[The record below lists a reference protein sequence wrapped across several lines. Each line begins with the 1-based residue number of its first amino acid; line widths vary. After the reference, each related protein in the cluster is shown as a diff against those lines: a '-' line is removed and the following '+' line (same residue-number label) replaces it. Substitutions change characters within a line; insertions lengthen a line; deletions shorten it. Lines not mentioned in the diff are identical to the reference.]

1 MTLPPHAAD
10 RPSDRYFAGDRH
22 DLLDWLG
29 GHHERVLEIG
39 CGAGGNAGWLR
50 AHGARQIV
58 GIELDPASADVAR
71 RVFDDVLEGP
81 VEEVL
86 SAIRE
91 SFDLVICAD
100 VLEHLVNPGSVLVE
114 LAGHLDS
121 YGTLVAS
128 IPNIRHYRALARI
141 AFGRGFAGDPEGVFD
156 RTHLRFFT
164 RANIA
169 ETLAA
174 SGFEPVRW
182 GASPSRHFRAVRR
195 AIASGFLGDYTAYQ
209 WYVAAVHPMSRHNS
223 SLVAQGAL

>member
-1 MTLPPHAAD
+1 MKLPPDATD
-10 RPSDRYFAGDRH
+10 QPSDQYFAGERH

-29 GHHERVLEIG
+29 GNHERVLEIG
-39 CGAGGNAGWLR
+39 GGAGGNAGWLR
-50 AHGARQIV
+50 GHGARRIV
-58 GIELDPASADVAR
+58 GIELDPASADAAR

-86 SAIRE
+86 PAVCE

-100 VLEHLVNPGSVLVE
+100 VLEHLANPGGVLAE
-114 LAGHLDS
+114 LAARLDPE
-121 YGTLVAS
+121 GTLVAS

-174 SGFEPVRW
+174 SGLKPVRW
-182 GASPSRHFRAVRR
+182 GASPPRRFRTIRR
-195 AIASGFLGDYTAYQ
+195 AIANGFLGDYTAYQ
-209 WYVAAVHPMSRHNS
+209 WYVAAVHAVSRQDS
-223 SLVAQGAL
+223 PQGPR